1 MALFID
7 AYMQVI
13 KFWVVF
19 HIGEMP
25 LNLLKYDVMIMLLS
39 ILNLFR
45 WRREGHKR
53 VMQTE
58 HCWVFFGNA
67 SDDHKLLG
75 ADHD

>member
-1 MALFID
+1 MDLFID

-13 KFWVVF
+13 RFWVVS
-19 HIGEMP
+19 HIEEMP
-25 LNLLKYDVMIMLLS
+25 LNFLKYDIMIMLLS

-53 VMQTE
+53 VMRIGALLG
-58 HCWVFFGNA
+58 FFGNG

-75 ADHD
+75 ADHN